1 MRKKSICWRRYAVG
15 LVVAALACVLGTAP
29 LMAEAKKNGWKK
41 GYYYEDGEKVTNQWV
56 QTGNHRY
63 YVGENGKKLL
73 GWNQI
78 GSSYY
83 FFNQKG
89 NNYKTGKP
97 NGAQITKLSNGT
109 LTMGIDVST
118 WQGNV
123 DWQQVKQAGVNF
135 VMIRVGYGKGRFGAK
150 KCTVDNRF
158 RTYVDGA
165 SQAGIPIGIY
175 FYSYATSEEDALEE
189 AEFTIRQLEGIPI
202 SFPIA
207 YDVEDAHILNLTTNE
222 LRTNMTKTFMD
233 TVAAAGYY
241 PMYYCNQNWYNNYLD
256 SEELEDYDFW
266 YARYTNEE
274 PDIEEYPY
282 AIWQATSTQK
292 IKGITENSV
301 DIDFLYKDYSKL
313 ITTRT
318 EALKH
323 GWYKEGFHW
332 QYYYQGKHK
341 KDGWFTIAGY
351 TYYLGKEGALEG
363 WQTLENNRYYFNSK
377 GQMQTGIVRVGFRR
391 YLFDENGILQY
402 TTDEPGITIDEDGV
416 CHIKKGWYQ
425 NSKGKYFYR
434 NSNGSIAKN
443 RWITTKGKKYYTDKD
458 GIRVTGFRTIK
469 KKRYYFNK
477 NGEMVRGRTIT
488 IRGRKYTFR
497 RNGQLK

>member
-1 MRKKSICWRRYAVG
+1 MRKKSTCWRRYAVG

-29 LMAEAKKNGWKK
+29 LMVEAKKNGWKK

-56 QTGNHRY
+56 RTGNHRY

-78 GSSYY
+78 DSSYY

-222 LRTNMTKTFMD
+222 LRTNLTKTFMD

-241 PMYYCNQNWYNNYLD
+241 PMYYCNQNWYNF
-256 SEELEDYDFW
+256 S
-266 YARYTNEE
+266 
-274 PDIEEYPY
+274 PP
-282 AIWQATSTQK
+282 
-292 IKGITENSV
+292 
-301 DIDFLYKDYSKL
+301 
-313 ITTRT
+313 
-318 EALKH
+318 
-323 GWYKEGFHW
+323 
-332 QYYYQGKHK
+332 
-341 KDGWFTIAGY
+341 
-351 TYYLGKEGALEG
+351 
-363 WQTLENNRYYFNSK
+363 
-377 GQMQTGIVRVGFRR
+377 
-391 YLFDENGILQY
+391 
-402 TTDEPGITIDEDGV
+402 
-416 CHIKKGWYQ
+416 
-425 NSKGKYFYR
+425 
-434 NSNGSIAKN
+434 
-443 RWITTKGKKYYTDKD
+443 
-458 GIRVTGFRTIK
+458 
-469 KKRYYFNK
+469 
-477 NGEMVRGRTIT
+477 
-488 IRGRKYTFR
+488 
-497 RNGQLK
+497 